1 MELKLTRNK
10 ACQAMMGRMFADR
23 TIPPPFPTLPAPS
36 TQSPRAIA
44 NGCHGNNLF
53 PVTAPVLWPVVSYIK
68 THPLSVRP
76 DPTLDFP
83 SLPNNPNHPGGL
95 RQENQFI
102 CLPSFRGK
110 SAFAAGA
117 SRTAHPV
124 SSKWPR
130 AVVSTGPH
138 HLHSPGAR
146 AEPPE
151 RLRHLLGVVGRLVEE
166 DANVLVHQHPDGQA
180 EEVLRLPRRQDRSG
194 VSSLGI
200 PAP

>member
-1 MELKLTRNK
+1 MPGDDGKNVCRQNHS
-10 ACQAMMGRMFADR
+10 
-23 TIPPPFPTLPAPS
+23 PSLPD
-36 TQSPRAIA
+36 SPRPKHPKPSGHRQWLPWQQA
-44 NGCHGNNLF
+44 F

-166 DANVLVHQHPDGQA
+166 DANVLVHQHPDRQA